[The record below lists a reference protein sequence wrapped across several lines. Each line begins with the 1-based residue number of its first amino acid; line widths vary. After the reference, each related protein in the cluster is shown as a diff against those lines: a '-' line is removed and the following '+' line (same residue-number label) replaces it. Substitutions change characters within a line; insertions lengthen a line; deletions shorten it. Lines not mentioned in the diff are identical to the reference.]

1 MTLAPP
7 GTFEAARRA
16 DVRLRLLPSAPRP
29 LKNRAR
35 VHFHSYTMEM
45 VVDVTLLG
53 TKEIAPG
60 GEGLAR
66 LKLPESALLLP
77 GDRFIIRQ
85 FSPVVTIGGGVV
97 LDAAPIPRMPRPVD
111 FLETLAGADVQ
122 AILKARIA
130 RRHQEGISMSR
141 LIAETGWTKPVIE
154 TQLAS
159 AMLSGDVAL
168 AGGQFLHLPA
178 LEVLKARIVSAALE
192 FHKKNPLVGGISKE
206 ELRAQVDVTPE
217 VFEAVAAMLVR
228 EKSSK

>member
-7 GTFEAARRA
+7 GTFEATRRA

-97 LDAAPIPRMPRPVD
+97 LDAAPIPRTPRPVD
-111 FLETLAGADVQ
+111 FLETLAGAMW
-122 AILKARIA
+122 KR
-130 RRHQEGISMSR
+130 
-141 LIAETGWTKPVIE
+141 
-154 TQLAS
+154 
-159 AMLSGDVAL
+159 
-168 AGGQFLHLPA
+168 F
-178 LEVLKARIVSAALE
+178 
-192 FHKKNPLVGGISKE
+192 
-206 ELRAQVDVTPE
+206 
-217 VFEAVAAMLVR
+217 
-228 EKSSK
+228 